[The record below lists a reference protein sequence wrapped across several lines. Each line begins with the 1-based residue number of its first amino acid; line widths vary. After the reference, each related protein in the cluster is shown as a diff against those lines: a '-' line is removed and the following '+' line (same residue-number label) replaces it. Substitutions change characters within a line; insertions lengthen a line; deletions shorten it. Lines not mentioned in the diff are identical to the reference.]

1 MKKDKIISIIILSV
15 VTFVILVYFWSYS
28 KNRVVKTNNIISVV
42 YLEGTI
48 GGDALSGN
56 SISTQQ
62 VKSMLNEVALENPKG
77 MILRIDSPGG
87 LVTTTEEIFELINNF
102 KNENNVKV
110 YVSMGS
116 TAASGGYYLSCLG
129 DKIYAMSSTVTGSIG
144 VIVELFNYEELMSKI
159 GIKGIV
165 FKSGEF
171 KDMGSPYREISEEE
185 KKMFQKI
192 VDTEYE
198 AFLNVV
204 SASRGIPKEK
214 LLEFAQGQIFLGTEA
229 KSKGLIDS
237 LGSLE
242 EVERAI
248 TQDLGITGKYYVSE
262 HKPKV
267 SILSLLFSMLNP
279 EIDILK
285 RGNTL
290 KIEYKFEY

>member
-1 MKKDKIISIIILSV
+1 MKKDKIISIIILLV
-15 VTFVILVYFWSYS
+15 ITFVILVYFYSYS
-28 KNRVVKTNNIISVV
+28 KNRVAKTNNIISVV

-48 GGDALSGN
+48 GGDALSRD

-62 VKSMLNEVALENPKG
+62 VKNMLNEVALENPKG

-87 LVTTTEEIFELINNF
+87 LVTTTEEIFELINNY
-102 KNENNVKV
+102 KKENKIKV

-129 DKIYAMSSTVTGSIG
+129 DKIYAMNSTITGSIG
-144 VIVELFNYEELMSKI
+144 VIVELLNYEELMSKI

-198 AFLNVV
+198 AFLNIV
-204 SASRGIPKEK
+204 SVSRAIPKEK
-214 LLEFAQGQIFLGTEA
+214 LLEYAQGQIFLGTEA
-229 KSKGLIDS
+229 KSIGLIDS

-242 EVERAI
+242 EVEHAI
-248 TQDLGITGKYYVSE
+248 VQDLGITGKYYISE
-262 HKPKV
+262 HKPKG

-290 KIEYKFEY
+290 KIEYKLNY